1 MAIDLGSISIPMA
14 ALIVSMVAAAA
25 TITAAILQLRVAWRK
40 ELMARADHKPVTKKA
55 KRGPVTAVFVLLIA
69 SAIGGFALS
78 QYLMTDRQK
87 KGDALEVDML
97 SRIDQLAV
105 SAQRLENIRLLGESD
120 ILQQLRSE
128 EALRH
133 GREGVVALLGVAQCN
148 SGNPGNPATEVATT
162 EVRGCTEQ
170 QAIQLQLCAEVPA
183 LSTVSAIELYVRAD
197 DEPGPWN
204 EKKLAAAGNDF
215 GGGRFSEKSNER
227 LVSETTRQVCY
238 GLHYWNSE
246 FGLQARMVVR
256 YVPSPPPEKIQSA
269 VIAPAVKHIE

>member
-1 MAIDLGSISIPMA
+1 MAIDLGSISMPMA
-14 ALIVSMVAAAA
+14 ALMASMIGATA
-25 TITAAILQLRVAWRK
+25 TITAAILQLRIAWRK
-40 ELMARADHKPVTKKA
+40 EMMARADHKPVTKKA

-105 SAQRLENIRLLGESD
+105 SAQRLENIRLLGEGD

-133 GREGVVALLGVAQCN
+133 GREGVVALLGVAKCN
-148 SGNPGNPATEVATT
+148 SATEVATT
-162 EVRGCTEQ
+162 ELRGCTEQ
-170 QAIQLQLCAEVPA
+170 QAIQLQLCAEMPA
-183 LSTVSAIELYVRAD
+183 LSTVTAIELYVRAD

-269 VIAPAVKHIE
+269 VIAPAVQL